1 MSMKHVVGY
10 LFGIVASAAAAGAA
24 YYFGVKKGQE
34 QVVGQVNYIREQC
47 KQNPDLDLD
56 DALEAQLTDEKG
68 DYAMDQADKN
78 EVLDGALMAAGVGLG
93 MAGFTS
99 MVLAAG
105 VNHGWESTMAE
116 VKTNFNAYFD
126 QVVDQSINSYNMI
139 VDQGQRIGSA
149 ADILPDGAEKDAM
162 EAYYG
167 GLLYGKYAM
176 MQGIEGWMMKE
187 GYVREAKPGDK
198 THY

>member
-1 MSMKHVVGY
+1 MSMRHVVGY

-78 EVLDGALMAAGVGLG
+78 EVLDGALIAAGVGLG

-105 VNHGWESTMAE
+105 VNNGWESTMIE
-116 VKTNFNAYFD
+116 VNTKYNAYFD
-126 QVVDQSINSYNMI
+126 QVIDQSINSYNTI
-139 VDQGQRIGSA
+139 IDQAQRVGSA
-149 ADILPDGAEKDAM
+149 ADVLPDGAEKDTM
-162 EAYYG
+162 NAYYG
-167 GLLYGKYAM
+167 GLMYGKYALEH
-176 MQGIEGWMMKE
+176 GIEGWMIKE
-187 GYVREAKPGDK
+187 GYVRPAEPGDK